1 MTFGHC
7 QNHSILREF
16 PMGQILVP
24 RRETCGKSSIQS
36 AGLDGFN
43 LINREQMMQ
52 LQLHVGLPAPQFA
65 KGVYNQSM
73 PGYRR
78 GNSDSKRTGFA
89 MGYPLGTKLRLID
102 VLQDA
107 SRIAQKQFPRRV
119 QSDSSWQSIE

>member
-7 QNHSILREF
+7 QDHSILREF
-16 PMGQILVP
+16 PMCQILVP
-24 RRETCGKSSIQS
+24 RRETGGKSSIQS
-36 AGLDGFN
+36 AGQDRFN
-43 LINREQMMQ
+43 LINRKQMLQ

-78 GNSDSKRTGFA
+78 GNSDSKRTSFA
-89 MGYPLGTKLRLID
+89 MGYPLGTNLCLID

-107 SRIAQKQFPRRV
+107 SGIAQK
-119 QSDSSWQSIE
+119 